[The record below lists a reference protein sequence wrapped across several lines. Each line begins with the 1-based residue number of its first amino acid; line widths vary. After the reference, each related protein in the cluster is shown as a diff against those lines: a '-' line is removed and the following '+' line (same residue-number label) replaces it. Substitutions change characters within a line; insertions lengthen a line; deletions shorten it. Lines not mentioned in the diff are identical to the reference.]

1 MSPSPKQN
9 QYSLKETCSQA
20 ILSEGFFLVLRIP
33 PLFLYFFTW
42 REAAVL
48 KIQQAILSC
57 FYLIKCSFSAL
68 ETPDLRHANKS
79 QA

>member
-1 MSPSPKQN
+1 MSPFPKQN

-42 REAAVL
+42 REATVL
-48 KIQQAILSC
+48 KIQQAWHFILFLSDQMFILS
-57 FYLIKCSFSAL
+57 SRD
-68 ETPDLRHANKS
+68 TRP
-79 QA
+79 